1 MPKLTRRQFI
11 QSAAIA
17 AAYHGALPS
26 MVKRMARAKEVTTK
40 PLLTIPLAIGAPVVP
55 DFRLWRRVYLPV
67 VTKGVLR

>member
-1 MPKLTRRQFI
+1 MPNLTRRQFI

-26 MVKRMARAKEVTTK
+26 MVKRMARAEEVTAK
-40 PLLTIPLAIGAPVVP
+40 PLLTIPLAIGAPVAP

-67 VTKGVLR
+67 VTR